1 MKIQKMWMGK
11 MSKMSKMSK
20 MNKISKMNK
29 LNKLQL
35 IMKKNKQKC
44 KKKITQR
51 KLMKQNNKI

>member
-11 MSKMSKMSK
+11 MSKMRK
-20 MNKISKMNK
+20 MNKMSKMNK